1 MKAMLAL
8 SGVASGYGR
17 TRVLRDIEMQ
27 VHPGEIVALVGANG
41 AGKSTL
47 LGTIMGSVTAS
58 AGTVN
63 FKDADITRLKTPAI
77 VARGIAQ
84 VPERRQLFGTMT
96 VEENL
101 LLGAYTRTDAD
112 GVRADIEK
120 HYEQFPVLKERRR
133 QLAGTLSGGEQQ
145 MLAIARALMSRPK
158 LLLNDE
164 PSLGLAPLMVARIFE
179 QIAQLRDAGVTV
191 LLVEQNARVALEI
204 ADRAYVLESGR
215 ITLSGPARELLE
227 NSRIQDAY
235 LGGHGSMS
243 RAMEMRLRAKAKEIS
258 GAESEK
264 DGSGLP
270 VTARIAERMSV

>member
-17 TRVLRDIEMQ
+17 TRVLRDIEME

-58 AGTVN
+58 AGKVN
-63 FKDADITRLKTPAI
+63 FEDADITRLKTPAI

-264 DGSGLP
+264 DESGLP

>member
-8 SGVASGYGR
+8 SGLASGYGR

-58 AGTVN
+58 AGKVN
-63 FKDADITRLKTPAI
+63 FEDADITRLKTPAI

-133 QLAGTLSGGEQQ
+133 QLAGTLSGGVQQ

-264 DGSGLP
+264 DESGLP

>member
-58 AGTVN
+58 AGKVN
-63 FKDADITRLKTPAI
+63 FEDADITRLKTPAI

-264 DGSGLP
+264 DESGLP

>member
-8 SGVASGYGR
+8 SGLASGYGR

-58 AGTVN
+58 AGKVN
-63 FKDADITRLKTPAI
+63 FEDADITRLKTPAI

-264 DGSGLP
+264 DESGLP